1 MGPTCITLTS
11 LMDCLLFKLMRVF
24 LILLLSCSAVFGQ
37 LGNPGFL
44 ATLKGS
50 STAPIVP
57 TDIANLYAWYKGD
70 AGITNTSGS
79 GSPANDDPVAWWG
92 DSSGNGRHLRTNNV
106 HGSTPL
112 FKSSSSTGKS
122 FGGLQFAGTTNSLRI
137 GFTALPDT
145 TIFVVWRTASAGSY
159 KLFLDSTNA
168 AARQVMYKRNTDL
181 FTIASATEQTVSGAI
196 PNPSWNV
203 FCAQFNSAG
212 NDSIYTNGVVASTA
226 LVAGTQSLDGLTV
239 GSAND
244 GTSPLGSGE
253 YLVEVIIYSRLL
265 NSTEIGGVNS
275 YLNTRWAVY

>member
-1 MGPTCITLTS
+1 MKNLIVALAV
-11 LMDCLLFKLMRVF
+11 LLSVGTARSQALYES
-24 LILLLSCSAVFGQ
+24 LLLLNQGAV
-37 LGNPGFL
+37 
-44 ATLKGS
+44 A
-50 STAPIVP
+50 APIVP
-57 TDIANLYAWYKGD
+57 TDIANLHAWYKGD

-79 GSPANDDPVAWWG
+79 GSPANDDPIAWWG

-253 YLVEVIIYSRLL
+253 YLVEVIIYNRLL